1 MICSHC
7 SNEIPDGI
15 RFCPHCGAEQ
25 TEAAAHEGETASF
38 DTATQTAYETACSAR
53 DLEAKK
59 QSEATTL
66 MIWGI
71 VSLAVTWVVSSLVG
85 FILACIARSKVRE
98 YEERYGFTEG
108 KARLGQN
115 LSKAAYIIGLITTI
129 VLAVVLFL
137 YVILFALY
145 GIALSEMLGG
155 F

>member
-71 VSLAVTWVVSSLVG
+71 V
-85 FILACIARSKVRE
+85 LACIARSKVRE

-137 YVILFALY
+137 YVILIALY
-145 GIALSEMLGG
+145 GIALSEILGG

>member
-7 SNEIPDGI
+7 SNEIPDGT

-38 DTATQTAYETACSAR
+38 DTTTQTAYETACSAR
-53 DLEAKK
+53 EQEAKK
-59 QSEATTL
+59 QSDANTL

-71 VSLAVTWVVSSLVG
+71 VSLAVTWVVNSLVG

-108 KARLGQN
+108 KARLGRN

-129 VLAVVLFL
+129 LLAVIIFL
-137 YVILFALY
+137 YVILIAF
-145 GIALSEMLGG
+145 GIVAATDVFSY
-155 F
+155 